1 MSEVKVS
8 VVIVSYNSKGFIEK
22 CINSVLKNLSEKGEV
37 IVLDNFSTDK
47 TVEILKKSIP
57 KIKLLKSDENLG
69 FAKGC
74 NKAVKEA
81 KGEYLFLLN
90 PDTEMSE
97 PIIVELIKFY
107 ETTVD
112 AGIVVPKLIML
123 NGQSQA
129 SVRKLPTLW
138 GAFKEYI
145 LGITH
150 AYSEYVPE
158 GDKPQEVEMAYGAAW
173 LIKKDLFDKLNGF
186 NKKFFLY
193 YEDVDFCRRLKE
205 LGKKI
210 YYYPQVS
217 IKHLVG
223 ATKSEQDKYKLNLES
238 AKKYHGW
245 FKFVLLQLIFKLS
258 RLKVV

>member
-1 MSEVKVS
+1 MLEVKIS
-8 VVIVSYNSKGFIEK
+8 VVIISYNSQDFIEK
-22 CINSVLKNLSEKGEV
+22 CIRSVLKNLPTYAEV

-47 TVEILKKSIP
+47 TVEILKKFIP

-97 PIIVELIKFY
+97 PIIDELIKFY
-107 ETTVD
+107 EITVD
-112 AGIVVPKLIML
+112 VGIVAPKLIM
-123 NGQSQA
+123 QDDKVQA
-129 SVRKLPTLW
+129 SVKRLPTLW

-145 LGITH
+145 LGTKNS
-150 AYSEYVPE
+150 YSEYVPN
-158 GDKPQEVEMAYGAAW
+158 GDKPQEVEMTYGAAW
-173 LIKKDLFDKLNGF
+173 LIKKDLFNKLGGF
-186 NKKFFLY
+186 DEKFFLY
-193 YEDVDFCRRLKE
+193 YEDVDFCRRVCKNN
-205 LGKKI
+205 KKI
-210 YYYPQVS
+210 YYYPKVL

-245 FKFVLLQLIFKLS
+245 FKFVLLQLIF
-258 RLKVV
+258 RLRRLLD